1 MATRLDIGEQEQ
13 LDQLKDFWK
22 AYGNLI
28 TWVLILALGGFAAF
42 NGWQW
47 LQRDRAQKAAVLYD
61 QLDKAVQAGDAERT
75 TRVFTDLKERYGST
89 TYAEQAG
96 LAAAKLLFGKGQL
109 DAARVNLQW
118 VAENANQG
126 EYRVIASL
134 RLAGLLLDEKKYDEA
149 LKQLPADAPPAFAGL
164 VADRRGDILN
174 AQGKTE
180 EAKAA
185 YRTAWEVLPP
195 TIDYRRLVEAKL
207 TALGAPPNAGVP
219 VLIPAPVPGGASQ

>member
-1 MATRLDIGEQEQ
+1 MATRLDLGEQEQ

-61 QLDKAVQAGDAERT
+61 QLDKAIQAGDAERT
-75 TRVFTDLKERYGST
+75 TRVATDIKERYGST

-96 LAAAKLLFGKGQL
+96 LAAAKLLFEKGQL
-109 DAARVNLQW
+109 DAARANLQW
-118 VAENANQG
+118 VAENAKQG

-134 RLAGLLLDEKKYDEA
+134 RLAGLALDEKKYDEA
-149 LKQLPADAPPAFAGL
+149 LKHLPADPTPAFAGL
-164 VADRRGDILN
+164 VADRRGDVFK

-185 YRTAWEVLPP
+185 YRAAWEALPP
-195 TIDYRRLVEAKL
+195 TVEYRRLVEAKL
-207 TALGAPPNAGVP
+207 TALGAPPNAAVP
-219 VLIPAPVPGGASQ
+219 VLIPASAPRGASQ